1 MTSTMN
7 HDMHMTG
14 MSGTGTMTMDMA
26 SATTSAAMNM
36 EMDHSMGNSCKIS
49 MLWNW
54 NTVDSCFIAESW
66 HITSKGM
73 FAGSCI
79 GVILLVMSLEFL
91 RRSVK
96 EWDRYLLSQH
106 VAKFQESTGAV
117 AGPPG
122 SDNGKDGNAVV
133 NCANPVPPFRP
144 NVWQQAIRAL
154 LHMVQFAVAYFVM
167 LLAMYYN
174 GYFIICIFIG
184 AYLGAFI
191 FQWETLGAAGNTSA
205 SKEATVCCG

>member
-1 MTSTMN
+1 
-7 HDMHMTG
+7 
-14 MSGTGTMTMDMA
+14 
-26 SATTSAAMNM
+26 
-36 EMDHSMGNSCKIS
+36 

-54 NTVDSCFIAESW
+54 NTVDSCFIAETW

-79 GVILLVMSLEFL
+79 GVILLVMALEFL

-96 EWDRYLLSQH
+96 EWDRYLIKQH
-106 VAKFQESTGAV
+106 LAKYEGSA
-117 AGPPG
+117 AASG
-122 SDNGKDGNAVV
+122 SDSGKNGESVTVSNA
-133 NCANPVPPFRP
+133 AIPPFRP
-144 NVWQQAIRAL
+144 NLWQQAIRAL
-154 LHMVQFAVAYFVM
+154 LHMMQFAVAYFVM

-191 FQWETLGAAGNTSA
+191 FQWEPL
-205 SKEATVCCG
+205 TVRYV